1 MPILINAYS
10 TVTHPPAIDFPCER
24 LYHRG
29 LDDAELMKHLDG
41 FIGYVMQAGDG
52 QMNSRR
58 YALYRHIQRVKHQF
72 TFEIEEDK
80 FNKFTSWGWQANA
93 IIFMPDGTIRNP
105 DGDVLQYPDGD
116 MDLEAIVPYPP
127 EALKRKTKTE
137 QYLAKLGL
145 HTPTHLPPVIAESEV
160 ILRTPDAVAK
170 RAFAIMLTG
179 IQAESFRENDPINP
193 MEFKE
198 RCPTGFAA
206 LSNNERDFIYSEQP
220 TEQDVID
227 MSWKYE
233 ALLPLQWA
241 INWQSELPFAD
252 TICNVSS
259 LVDEGM
265 QHSEQDI
272 STMTLRPVSE
282 LLDALDLHY
291 RLHWIT
297 TDFRMKDKQPPAS
310 IISDVIQERHYA
322 LNWLTCFENADW
334 DDVDTPT

>member
-24 LYHRG
+24 LCHRG
-29 LDDAELMKHLDG
+29 LDDPELMKHLDG

-58 YALYRHIQRVKHQF
+58 YALYRHIQRVKHQW
-72 TFEIEEDK
+72 TFEIEEDN
-80 FNKFTSWGWQANA
+80 FNEFTTWGWQVNA

-105 DGDVLQYPDGD
+105 DGDVLQDPDGD
-116 MDLEAIVPYPP
+116 IDLDAVMPYPP
-127 EALKRKTKTE
+127 EALKRKAKTE

-160 ILRTPDAVAK
+160 ILRTPEEVAA
-170 RAFAIMLTG
+170 RALAIMLTG

-241 INWQSELPFAD
+241 IKWQSELPFAD

-265 QHSEQDI
+265 QHCEQDN
-272 STMTLRPVSE
+272 STVTLRPVSE

-297 TDFRMKDKQPPAS
+297 TDYQMKDKQPPAS